1 MNFENMTT
9 AELERLLGETTE
21 KLASIKTQLDFA
33 KSDAAAAGDFSD
45 RDWFNR
51 ARHAVRMSGR
61 EHQLLMQELG
71 KRRKA
76 ERRARNDALQHRFME
91 VARRRL
97 DQGLFR
103 ELVAEAEAASV

>member
-9 AELERLLGETTE
+9 AELERLLRETTE
-21 KLASIKTQLDFA
+21 RLASIKTQLDFA
-33 KSDAAAAGDFSD
+33 KSDAAAAGDYSD
-45 RDWFNR
+45 RDWLNR
-51 ARHAVRMSGR
+51 ARHAVRMSGL

-76 ERRARNDALQHRFME
+76 ERRARNDALQNRFME

-97 DQGLFR
+97 DKGLFR